1 MNGSLAE
8 VQRTS
13 DKFGGRSSSSINE
26 SEKMDIDEVIDK
38 MGAKLERA
46 ADRTRRGVGGRRGS
60 MGNDLE
66 EDGRG

>member
-1 MNGSLAE
+1 
-8 VQRTS
+8 
-13 DKFGGRSSSSINE
+13 
-26 SEKMDIDEVIDK
+26 